1 MCVIVNHS
9 SRRRTQRTGTPHTIL
24 SHTLPLF
31 LSLSLSVSLHT
42 RVRRPRFDRGV
53 VTARQRDRQ
62 RERKRRR
69 ERERE
74 EGAKRAMGKGGSED
88 VHESIAR
95 LEAGAPVFLGG
106 GAAQAAVDKLSAA
119 GCGAAVCFRVNG
131 GDGTSVDVLA
141 SHVGDEPVRD
151 SLRVSLLLYV

>member
-31 LSLSLSVSLHT
+31 LSLSLCLSPFTHAYDVLDLTEVSLRHDNEI
-42 RVRRPRFDRGV
+42 VNE
-53 VTARQRDRQ
+53 
-62 RERKRRR
+62 REREG